1 MQPELIADYQCVCGE
16 GPMWHPVE
24 KKVYWVDIAD
34 PGRMF
39 RYDPATG
46 KHEQFYT
53 GRTVGGYTIQADGSF
68 LLFMDKGTVMTWKDG
83 KLTTVVE
90 DIPDERESRFNDV
103 FADPMG
109 RVFCGTMP
117 TKERPGHLYR
127 LDTNGALTKL
137 LDGIGCS
144 NGMGLTPDHKGLYYT
159 DSNAYTIYLF
169 DYDAATGAIGNQ
181 RVFVQHP
188 ASDGLPDGMTV
199 DAAGNVWSAHWDG
212 NCLIC
217 YSPQGKE
224 LQRVGF
230 PARKVSSVVFGGEDC
245 MDMYVTTA
253 GGNMKDTDGAGAGA
267 LFRLRLGVKGV
278 PEYYS
283 RVGL

>member
-24 KKVYWVDIAD
+24 KKVYWVDIAN

-53 GRTVGGYTIQADGSF
+53 GRTVGGYTIQADGSL
-68 LLFMDKGTVMTWKDG
+68 LLFMDKGTVMAWKDG
-83 KLTTVVE
+83 KLTTVIE

-117 TKERPGHLYR
+117 TKERLGRLYR

-144 NGMGLTPDHKGLYYT
+144 NGMGLTPDRKGLYYT

-169 DYDAATGAIGNQ
+169 DYDAATGAISNQ

-230 PARKVSSVVFGGEDC
+230 PAKKVSSVVFGGEDC

-253 GGNMKDTDGAGAGA
+253 GGNMKDTDGASAGA